1 MILGSCTQESSP
13 RTCPKWSFRAQYLL
27 ESPTPQ
33 AHNRNLVQSTAVS
46 VYIDPLLLFFFKV
59 QIEILLYLLFF
70 FFFFNIILNIDL
82 NGSFALLGAMISPPL
97 LFVLCAGIRASFRRG
112 TRRLSI
118 NLKDEIKQLMFPING
133 PVCVSEDEGL
143 FKVVMSTFYQH
154 EQMVRGEKSALYGCP
169 GESLK
174 PTHCEPHLNYKACR
188 LRAPQSTFSLIV
200 CIECL
205 TNTNLIKVTFS
216 R

>member
-1 MILGSCTQESSP
+1 MI
-13 RTCPKWSFRAQYLL
+13 YL
-27 ESPTPQ
+27 
-33 AHNRNLVQSTAVS
+33 
-46 VYIDPLLLFFFKV
+46 
-59 QIEILLYLLFF
+59 
-70 FFFFNIILNIDL
+70 
-82 NGSFALLGAMISPPL
+82 PP

-154 EQMVRGEKSALYGCP
+154 EQMVREKKSALYGCP

-188 LRAPQSTFSLIV
+188 PRAPQSTFSLTSV
-200 CIECL
+200 YRMSKF
-205 TNTNLIKVTFS
+205 N
-216 R
+216 